1 MFHHF
6 LTEDH
11 NSCYS
16 HDMDTASPT
25 TEFPLS
31 RYTRLSMCTGTPVPR
46 NSQRG
51 AVDAEP
57 KPLELLY
64 TNREDTK

>member
-1 MFHHF
+1 
-6 LTEDH
+6 
-11 NSCYS
+11 
-16 HDMDTASPT
+16 MDTASPT

>member
-1 MFHHF
+1 
-6 LTEDH
+6 
-11 NSCYS
+11 
-16 HDMDTASPT
+16 MDTASPT

-31 RYTRLSMCTGTPVPR
+31 RYTRLSMCTGTPVAR